1 MSELD
6 ELRKRVEKL
15 ESNHGKLSL
24 KNELILDILKRLDR
38 IEKKLDALTPSL
50 DVNKIADTVAESIEE
65 DKETILDTT
74 IIRKLS
80 KSYKIDNEIF
90 ESHINDISRKISS
103 MNTQLLFVIVI
114 QLITG
119 AILFISL
126 LF

>member
-1 MSELD
+1 M
-6 ELRKRVEKL
+6 
-15 ESNHGKLSL
+15 
-24 KNELILDILKRLDR
+24 ILDILKRLDR

>member
-1 MSELD
+1 MSELE

-24 KNELILDILKRLDR
+24 KNELILDILERIDR